1 MEKKLF
7 NKEKIIFFSLNIF
20 LILYI
25 FFSLISF
32 KINKIN
38 IFNIYNLLFYMLLIL
53 EIIIFILRLLISK
66 KENYSNIKSYLD
78 NLIFY
83 LSIPIIS
90 NIYFN
95 TFFETTIQ
103 TKLGF
108 IYSFFIGIFIIFNTN
123 FLIINKKEDIKKL
136 FIPLLVTFFYII
148 FIINNC
154 NLLNIFNIP
163 TGIINFI
170 NYSLKILL
178 FSGVCIPINLF
189 LENKDQK
196 ESSLLILLIKIIIFT
211 TISLLSIIIFKLKG
225 LLYIIAIFEIIKFV
239 INIINNKTQ
248 NQTKQK

>member
-1 MEKKLF
+1 MEKKLL

-25 FFSLISF
+25 FFLLISF

-38 IFNIYNLLFYMLLIL
+38 IFNIYNLLFFILLIL
-53 EIIIFILRLLISK
+53 EIVIFILSLLINK
-66 KENYSNIKSYLD
+66 RDNYSNLKSYLD
-78 NLIFY
+78 NLFFY

-90 NIYFN
+90 NIYFS

-123 FLIINKKEDIKKL
+123 CLIINKKGDIKKL
-136 FIPLLVTFFYII
+136 FIPLLLTFFYII
-148 FIINNC
+148 FVINNC

-178 FSGVCIPINLF
+178 FSGVCIPINIF
-189 LENKDQK
+189 LENTHSK
-196 ESSLLILLIKIIIFT
+196 ESSLLALLIKIIIFT

-225 LLYIIAIFEIIKFV
+225 LLYTIAIFEIIKF
-239 INIINNKTQ
+239 IMNIINSKT
-248 NQTKQK
+248 KMK